1 MGNCSKKVMP
11 DVKSEPVENKKEN
24 CWKKNPPSSTSLAT
38 SIDEKIHIQSR
49 QLETLPTIEMKPL
62 VEERRKQSQSQSQAV
77 RRRLSLTP
85 RQFGNVYGN
94 ALEVVNQRRKSVIV
108 KMKRSKTEANIVGEN
123 KSLVN
128 DKGKLIKVLRRRL
141 SITPNLVGNIYG
153 TALGNIKTRKS
164 VMKINRRKS
173 EAHLDV
179 SQQIK
184 SGPCKGYSFVSI
196 TKKGYIPYNRGKINQ
211 DSLVSCEDIG
221 RGIPLFGVLDGHGV
235 NGAMVS
241 EFVAQT
247 LVEFAKIY
255 VMNEED
261 DEVCG
266 KDMLKTII
274 ACAVNKLATQTRI
287 DISFSGTTL
296 TLSAIIDGIMYT
308 ANIGDSR
315 LIAIN
320 VNDSSVTSK
329 ALSLDHKPEN
339 PEEMKRILERG
350 GRVAPLPGPVGVDMG
365 PQRVWLTDMDI
376 PGLAMSRSIGDSIAH
391 RVGVLDIPEIT
402 EFKITEDVLMFLWA
416 TDGVWEFIPNNEAAN
431 ICVMALED
439 ECLNNE
445 EGETE
450 PPDENDIPPIAQVAE
465 KIVRESINRWA
476 LEEDAIDD
484 CTALILV
491 VNYFLYRKKITQER
505 VKYYQ
510 N

>member
-11 DVKSEPVENKKEN
+11 NVIKSKPVLLENNKQS
-24 CWKKNPPSSTSLAT
+24 CWKKNAENPTSQT
-38 SIDEKIHIQSR
+38 KPIVDENTTKSWR
-49 QLETLPTIEMKPL
+49 Q
-62 VEERRKQSQSQSQAV
+62 
-77 RRRLSLTP
+77 LSLTP

-94 ALEVVNQRRKSVIV
+94 ILENVNKRRKSVIV
-108 KMKRSKTEANIVGEN
+108 KFKRSKTEASISGEN
-123 KSLVN
+123 KNKVN
-128 DKGKLIKVLRRRL
+128 EKGTLITVLRRRL
-141 SITPNLVGNIYG
+141 SVTPNLIGNIYG
-153 TALGNIKTRKS
+153 TALGNIKSRKA
-164 VMKINRRKS
+164 VMKKNRTKS
-173 EAHLDV
+173 EAHIDV
-179 SQQIK
+179 SRQIK
-184 SGPCKGYSFVSI
+184 SGSCKGYSFVSI

-211 DSLVSCEDIG
+211 DSLISCEDCG

-247 LVEFAKIY
+247 VVEFAKIY
-255 VMNEED
+255 IMNDED

-274 ACAVNKLATQTRI
+274 ACSVNKLSTQTRI

-296 TLSAIIDGIMYT
+296 TLSTIIDGVIYT

-320 VNDSSVTSK
+320 VNKSSVTSK
-329 ALSLDHKPEN
+329 ALSLDHKPDN
-339 PEEMKRILERG
+339 PEEMKRILARG
-350 GRVAPLPGPVGVDMG
+350 GRVAPLPGPLGVDMG

-402 EFKITEDVLMFLWA
+402 EFTITEDVLMFLWA

-431 ICVMALED
+431 ICVTALED
-439 ECLNNE
+439 ECVNNA
-445 EGETE
+445 EGENE
-450 PPDENDIPPIAQVAE
+450 PADVNTPPPIVPVAE
-465 KIVRESINRWA
+465 TIVRESINRWA

-491 VNYFLYRKKITQER
+491 VNYFLYRKKVTHER
-505 VKYYQ
+505 TKCYT